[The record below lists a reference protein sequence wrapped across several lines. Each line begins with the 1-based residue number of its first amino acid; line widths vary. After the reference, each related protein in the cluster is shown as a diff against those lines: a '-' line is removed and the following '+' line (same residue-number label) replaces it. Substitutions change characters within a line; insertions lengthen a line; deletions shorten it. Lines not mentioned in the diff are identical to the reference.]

1 MLYYETIDAATL
13 QLLKELQDVDVF
25 QDLRLVGGTSLA
37 LQLGHRKSID
47 LGFFGK
53 VDFEQI
59 DVKEVFGKF
68 ETVTAIKKSKNIN
81 IFEINGVKVDFVN
94 YNYPWLQDLL
104 IEDDL
109 RLAQKKDIAAMKI
122 AAITGRGSKKDFVDL
137 YYLLNEFS
145 IEQILGFYKQKYLD
159 ASEFIA
165 LKSLSYFDDANE
177 DLPLDMLKDISWENV
192 KKRIRTQIIEYTE

>member
-192 KKRIRTQIIEYTE
+192 KKRIRTQVIEYTE

>member
-177 DLPLDMLKDISWENV
+177 ELPLDMLKDISWENV

>member
-25 QDLRLVGGTSLA
+25 Q
-37 LQLGHRKSID
+37 
-47 LGFFGK
+47 
-53 VDFEQI
+53 
-59 DVKEVFGKF
+59 
-68 ETVTAIKKSKNIN
+68 
-81 IFEINGVKVDFVN
+81 
-94 YNYPWLQDLL
+94 
-104 IEDDL
+104 DL

-177 DLPLDMLKDISWENV
+177 ELPLDMLKDISWENV
-192 KKRIRTQIIEYTE
+192 KKRIRTQVIEYTE

>member
-47 LGFFGK
+47 LDFFGK

-177 DLPLDMLKDISWENV
+177 ELPLDMLKDISWENV
-192 KKRIRTQIIEYTE
+192 KKRIRSQVIEYSE